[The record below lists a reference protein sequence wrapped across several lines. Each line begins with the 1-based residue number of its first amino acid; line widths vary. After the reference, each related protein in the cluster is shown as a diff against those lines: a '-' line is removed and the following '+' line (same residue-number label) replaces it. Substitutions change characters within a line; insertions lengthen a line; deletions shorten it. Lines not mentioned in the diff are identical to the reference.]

1 MRGLL
6 GGTASPVSRVRRRA
20 AAALVLPIVLSFAAV
35 LAPSVLGA
43 SDAATPPQAAGTTDG
58 PFVYQ
63 YPAPASAGPDA
74 GSLFAVIGFGSPR
87 RPSDPVFTGS
97 TPAWSPS
104 GERFAFARGALGHR
118 QIYLANVDGTNITG
132 PITRQ
137 TTEAKDPTWS
147 PDGSTLA
154 FTGTRDGV
162 RQIWSVTVAGTAEHQ
177 LTNDPGGAIQP
188 AWSPSSTTPEIA
200 FTSLQSGFALWL
212 MSADGTGAHPVTNAP
227 SGAVNPA
234 WRDDTTLAFAAG
246 PETGRSIY
254 TIDRDGT
261 NLRRLT
267 YGDIDGFPS
276 FSPAGDAIAFTR
288 THNSV
293 PAIYVLPLTPAGTAA
308 AAPSPLIA
316 KATHAHWGPLP
327 LPGDPAQVPRAMA
340 VIAPLTPG
348 RLVRLSAPAATR
360 DVLLGAA
367 GARVSAGYTVHAP
380 DGVNLAANVAASP
393 ARPQTTVTTGAT
405 ATGTFQLV
413 KPVQSDTLSLA
424 LPTLAGCPGA
434 PAASSAAKRQA
445 GKSPAYAVKIDHPH
459 SKGGKVAVN
468 THDANAS
475 SLGTVWSTEETCAGT
490 TIKVLKDAVAVT
502 DLGRGRTLTV
512 AAGHTY
518 FARRVP

>member
-1 MRGLL
+1 VRGLV
-6 GGTASPVSRVRRRA
+6 GGTGSRDRVPRCG
-20 AAALVLPIVLSFAAV
+20 AALVLAIVLSLAAV

-43 SDAATPPQAAGTTDG
+43 SGEAPPLAPGAGTTDG

-74 GSLFAVIGFGSPR
+74 GSLFAVIPFGTPR
-87 RPSDPVFTGS
+87 QPTDPVFKGS

-104 GERFAFARGALGHR
+104 GLRFAFARGALGHR
-118 QIYLANVDGTNITG
+118 QIYLADADGTNVTG
-132 PITRQ
+132 PITRL

-154 FTGTRDGV
+154 FTGTLNGV
-162 RQIWSVTVAGTAEHQ
+162 RQIWSVTVQATEEHQ
-177 LTNDPGGAIQP
+177 LTSDPGGAIQP
-188 AWSPSSTTPEIA
+188 AWSPSSTTAEIA
-200 FTSLQSGFALWL
+200 FTSLRTGFALWL
-212 MSADGTGAHPVTNAP
+212 MNADGTGERPVTAAP

-246 PETGRSIY
+246 PDAGRSIY
-254 TIDRDGT
+254 TIDRVGT
-261 NLRRLT
+261 GLRQLT

-288 THNSV
+288 THKGV
-293 PAIYVLPLTPAGTAA
+293 PAIYVLPLTPGGTAA
-308 AAPSPLIA
+308 AAPSPLIP

-327 LPGDPAQVPRAMA
+327 LPGDIAQVPRTMTAIQPVTA
-340 VIAPLTPG
+340 G

-360 DVLLGAA
+360 AVLLGAA
-367 GARVSAGYTVHAP
+367 GARVPPGYTVHAP
-380 DGVNLAANVAASP
+380 DGVNLAGNVAAST
-393 ARPQTTVTTGAT
+393 AQPQTTVTTGAT

-424 LPTLAGCPGA
+424 LPPLAGCSGGQ
-434 PAASSAAKRQA
+434 AAASAAKRHG
-445 GKSPAYAVKIDHPH
+445 GKSHKYAVKIDHPH
-459 SKGGKVAVN
+459 GMGGNVAVN

-475 SLGTVWSTEETCAGT
+475 SVGTVWTTDETCAGT
-490 TIKVLKDAVAVT
+490 TIKVLKDAVTVT
-502 DLGRGRTLTV
+502 DIGLGRRLTV
-512 AAGHTY
+512 AEGHTY